1 MPKWVPQWKR
11 TDWLLGT
18 AVLLWTAVLAVYAI
32 LRYQRLNATAY
43 DLAIQSQVIWNTGH
57 GRFFASSLE
66 VNNYLG
72 DHVQPILLL
81 IAPLYR
87 LLPYPELL
95 LVMQAAVL
103 SVGAIPVYRLA
114 RRHLPQAWL
123 ALLFGL
129 VFLLYPALGFMN
141 RFDYHLITFAI
152 PTLLLAFDAWDED
165 RLGAANLF
173 LLLAL
178 FSKEEIGLTIFML
191 GLYAVLVR
199 RQFRWGAAWSGI
211 GLAWSLT
218 ALFVIIPAFRGTDS
232 DTLARYAWLGDTPLS
247 QLRTLLLQP
256 KIVWQHLQE
265 PFRLQF
271 LLKLLLPLGYLA
283 FLAPSL
289 LLIGLPALAYN
300 LLSAVPS
307 QSSIYFH
314 YLAPFIPFAFIAAV
328 FGTSW
333 LTKRFGPRWANL
345 VAAWLVLGTAAAWLL
360 DNPFTRPIGAPYFP
374 VFGLEQLIQ
383 PEPFVAAR
391 RLLPDDASVAT
402 TMAFAPHLSTRSGL
416 ELFYHK
422 GKLEER
428 VYDFPQADYLLL
440 HLTDFRWG
448 ENPRVYYAMIET
460 AVGRDGYEA
469 IFYQNDVAL
478 LQKIS
483 TPQPASGEMLR
494 RVIELQE
501 AGAKFSPTGP
511 ATIAWI
517 QQRWQSAALP
527 SKATPQVAH
536 FANGL
541 TLLGYHIQPE
551 NLGAGGVLCVTLYW
565 QAKTVPVT
573 PANIFVHFIAGDGFV
588 QAQRD
593 TAGVLDFFPTTAWP
607 TNQVIGDLHCMALPA
622 GLAPGSYSVQTG
634 LYDPATGQRLMITD
648 GAANATQD
656 AVPLT
661 EVTRQP

>member
-18 AVLLWTAVLAVYAI
+18 AVLVWTAVLAVYAI

-43 DLAIQSQVIWNTGH
+43 DLAIQSQVIWNTGN

-95 LVMQAAVL
+95 LVIQSAIL
-103 SVGAIPVYRLA
+103 CVGAIPVYRLA
-114 RRHLPQAWL
+114 RRHLQQERL

-129 VFLLYPALGFMN
+129 VFLLYPMLGFMN
-141 RFDYHLITFAI
+141 RFDFHLVTFAI
-152 PTLLLAFDAWDED
+152 PTLLFAFDAWDEG
-165 RLGAANLF
+165 RLWAANLF

-199 RQFRWGAAWSGI
+199 RHVRWGAAWSSI
-211 GLAWSLT
+211 GLAWSLV
-218 ALFVIIPAFRGTDS
+218 ALFVIIPAFRGADS
-232 DTLARYAWLGDTPLS
+232 DTLARYAWLGDTPLT
-247 QLRTLLLQP
+247 QIRTLLLQP
-256 KIVWQHLQE
+256 QIVWEHLQE

-271 LLKLLLPLGYLA
+271 LLRLLLPLGYLSL
-283 FLAPSL
+283 LAPVL
-289 LLIGLPALAYN
+289 LVIGLPALLYN
-300 LLSAVPS
+300 LISSVPS

-314 YLAPFIPFAFIAAV
+314 YMAPFIPFAFIAAV

-333 LTKRFGPRWANL
+333 LIRRFGSRWANW
-345 VAAWLVLGTAAAWLL
+345 VAVWLVLGTAVAWLL
-360 DNPFTRPIGAPYFP
+360 DNPFTRPIGEPYFP
-374 VFGLEQLIQ
+374 VFGLEQMIQ
-383 PEPFVAAR
+383 PEPFAAAR
-391 RLLPDDASVAT
+391 RLLPDRSSVAT
-402 TMAFAPHLSTRSGL
+402 TMAFAPHLSTRSDL
-416 ELFYHK
+416 DLFYHK
-422 GKLEER
+422 GKLEEQ
-428 VYDFPQADYLLL
+428 VYDFPQTDYLLL

-478 LQKIS
+478 LQKTNS
-483 TPQPASGEMLR
+483 PQPLTGNMIR

-511 ATIAWI
+511 GTIEWI

-527 SKATPQVAH
+527 PQATSEEAH

-541 TLLGYHIQPE
+541 RLLGYHIQP
-551 NLGAGGVLCVTLYW
+551 ATVVDGGTLCVTLYW
-565 QAKTVPVT
+565 QAETVPST
-573 PANIFVHFIAGDGFV
+573 PANIFVHFIASDGFV

-593 TAGVLDFFPTTAWP
+593 TTGVLDFFPLTEWP
-607 TNQVIGDLHCMALPA
+607 TEQLIGDLHCMALPA
-622 GLAPGSYSVQTG
+622 GLAPDSYSVQAG
-634 LYDPATGQRLMITD
+634 LYDPATGQRLAITD
-648 GAANATQD
+648 GTANATQD

-661 EVTRQP
+661 EVTLQP

>member
-1 MPKWVPQWKR
+1 MPKWVPEGKR

-32 LRYQRLNATAY
+32 LRYQQLNATAY
-43 DLAIQSQVIWNTGH
+43 DLAIQSQVIWNTSY
-57 GRFFASSLE
+57 GRFFASTLE

-95 LVMQAAVL
+95 LGIQAAVL
-103 SVGAIPVYRLA
+103 CVGAIPVYRLA

-141 RFDYHLITFAI
+141 RFDFHLVTFAI
-152 PTLLLAFDAWDED
+152 PTLLFAFDAWDEG
-165 RLGAANLF
+165 RFGAANLF

-199 RQFRWGAAWSGI
+199 REVRWGATWSSM
-211 GLAWSLT
+211 GLAWSLV
-218 ALFVIIPAFRGTDS
+218 ALFVIIPAFRGADS
-232 DTLARYAWLGDTPLS
+232 DTLARYAWLGDTPLI

-256 KIVWQHLQE
+256 KTVWQHLQE

-271 LLKLLLPLGYLA
+271 LLKLLLPLGYLS
-283 FLAPSL
+283 FLAPPL
-289 LLIGLPALAYN
+289 LLIVLPALAYN

-314 YLAPFIPFAFIAAV
+314 YMAPFIPFAFIAAV

-333 LTKRFGPRWANL
+333 LIKRFGPRWANL
-345 VAAWLVLGTAAAWLL
+345 VGAWLVLGTAVAWLL
-360 DNPFTRPIGAPYFP
+360 DNPFTRPIGEPYFP

-383 PEPFVAAR
+383 PEPFAAAR

-402 TMAFAPHLSTRSGL
+402 TMAFAPHLSTRQEL
-416 ELFYHK
+416 ALFYHK
-422 GKLEER
+422 GKLEEK
-428 VYDFPQADYLLL
+428 VYDFAQAEYLLL

-469 IFYQNDVAL
+469 IFFQNDVAL
-478 LQKIS
+478 LQKTSI
-483 TPQPASGEMLR
+483 PQPTTGNMLR
-494 RVIELQE
+494 RVHELQE
-501 AGAKFSPTGP
+501 AGGKFSPTG
-511 ATIAWI
+511 AGTIKWI
-517 QQRWQSAALP
+517 QQRWQSATLP
-527 SKATPQVAH
+527 TEATAQVAH

-541 TLLGYHIQPE
+541 SLLGYRTQPTQII
-551 NLGAGGVLCVTLYW
+551 AGGALCVTLYW
-565 QAKTVPVT
+565 QAETVPSA
-573 PANIFVHFIAGDGFV
+573 PANIFVHFIASDGFV

-593 TAGVLDFFPTTAWP
+593 TTGVLDFFPPTTWP
-607 TNQVIGDLHCMALPA
+607 TDQVVGDLHCMDLPE
-622 GLAPGSYSVQTG
+622 GLAPGSYSVQAG
-634 LYDPATGQRLMITD
+634 LYDPVNGQRLTITG
-648 GAANATQD
+648 GAANDTQD
-656 AVPLT
+656 AVLLT
-661 EVTRQP
+661 TLTLQP